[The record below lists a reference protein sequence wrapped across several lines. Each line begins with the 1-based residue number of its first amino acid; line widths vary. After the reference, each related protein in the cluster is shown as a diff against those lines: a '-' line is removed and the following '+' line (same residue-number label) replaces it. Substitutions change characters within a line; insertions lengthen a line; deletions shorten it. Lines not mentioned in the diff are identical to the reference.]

1 MMKTRHVRTA
11 EKWFVAALLAMLA
24 FVLLHDWIPL
34 GHFNDI
40 SGIRAEKSDAE
51 LILTTVVNG
60 LSFSIVLIIA
70 LIFLGK
76 PYPLWA
82 RFWLVIHLFWIIY
95 GAASAW
101 WIPYFFGT
109 TPDMVQSYATMFGN
123 THAFLPVRNGIV
135 PNTIHTVFH
144 FTLLSTW
151 FLALYLAITAGRRHT
166 SPQHG
171 AEHAHDNFPT
181 K

>member
-1 MMKTRHVRTA
+1 MRQVRTS
-11 EKWFVAALLAMLA
+11 EKWFVAALVAMLA
-24 FVLLHDWIPL
+24 FVLLHDWVPL
-34 GHFNDI
+34 GPLNDI
-40 SGIRAEKSDAE
+40 SGIRAEKTIRE
-51 LILTTVVNG
+51 LILITVLNG
-60 LSFSIVLIIA
+60 LSFSVVLAIA
-70 LIFLGK
+70 LVFYGK

-82 RFWLVIHLFWIIY
+82 RLWLVIHLFCIIY

-109 TPDMVQSYATMFGN
+109 TPEMVQSYATMFGN

-151 FLALYLAITAGRRHT
+151 VLSLYLAITAGRQHT
-166 SPQHG
+166 SRQHDT
-171 AEHAHDNFPT
+171 EHVHGHFPNT
-181 K
+181 PY